1 MIHNYVSGII
11 NISYQRSPRRDII
24 YNKCHTF
31 KFLINQSGDNEMI
44 KPELRRI
51 LDIVADLSQN
61 DVKKDV
67 LETEIISHSGL
78 PDVEV
83 RNYLAELEWLNLAKE
98 AQPRPSHAEYR
109 LWNVT
114 EKGLQE
120 RSRQDHT

>member
-1 MIHNYVSGII
+1 MI
-11 NISYQRSPRRDII
+11 
-24 YNKCHTF
+24 T
-31 KFLINQSGDNEMI
+31 MI
-44 KPELRRI
+44 KSEVRRI

-83 RNYLAELEWLNLAKE
+83 RNHLNELEWLNLVKE
-98 AQPRPSHAEYR
+98 ALPRPSHAEFR

-114 EKGLQE
+114 EKGVRD
-120 RSRQDHT
+120 RSSQDHT

>member
-1 MIHNYVSGII
+1 
-11 NISYQRSPRRDII
+11 
-24 YNKCHTF
+24 
-31 KFLINQSGDNEMI
+31 MI

-67 LETEIISHSGL
+67 LETEIISRSGF
-78 PDVEV
+78 PASEV
-83 RNYLAELEWLNLAKE
+83 RNYLGELEWLNLVKE

-120 RSRQDHT
+120 ISRQDHI